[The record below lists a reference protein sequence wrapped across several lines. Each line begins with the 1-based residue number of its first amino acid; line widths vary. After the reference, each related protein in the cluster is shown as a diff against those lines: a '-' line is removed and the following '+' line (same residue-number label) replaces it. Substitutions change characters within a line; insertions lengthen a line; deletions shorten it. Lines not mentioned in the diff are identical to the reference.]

1 MCFPVVQ
8 VAKASAALEGRDAVS
23 KEDLQRAVQLVIL
36 PRAILL
42 DMPPPDDD
50 QPPPP
55 PPPPPPPEDSQEDQE
70 EDDQNEENE
79 EENEDE
85 KEPDQVLRTDVP
97 NTFNRSCSLMYH
109 NEANA
114 VFHASTC
121 IVLTKYCIY
130 ADTPGV
136 RL

>member
-1 MCFPVVQ
+1 MARITLIEGAPVVQ

-42 DMPPPDDD
+42 DTPPDDE

-55 PPPPPPPEDSQEDQE
+55 PPPPPPPEDTEEDQE
-70 EDDQNEENE
+70 EDDQNEED

-85 KEPDQVLRTDVP
+85 KEPDQVFKT
-97 NTFNRSCSLMYH
+97 S
-109 NEANA
+109 
-114 VFHASTC
+114 
-121 IVLTKYCIY
+121 
-130 ADTPGV
+130 
-136 RL
+136 